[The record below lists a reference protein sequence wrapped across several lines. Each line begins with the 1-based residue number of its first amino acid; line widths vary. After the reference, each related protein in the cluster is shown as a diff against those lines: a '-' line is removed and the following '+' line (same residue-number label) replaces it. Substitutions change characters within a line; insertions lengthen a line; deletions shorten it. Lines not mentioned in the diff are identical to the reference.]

1 MQPRH
6 IDLPKPFPEE
16 EHLFFPNR
24 PTTSE
29 EAEVLMRRRE
39 FFTRV
44 PRVALGGVIPLAFSS
59 AVLGK
64 EKAGSSA
71 ASGESPLSG
80 LAKPRDFQEGPFKRL
95 VIMGE
100 STVQGGPWLQRQEDR
115 FADVLV
121 GLINACQEKP
131 VDYHNKGIGA
141 NAISPRSPGYAESTK
156 PSALERYKTD
166 VIDLNPDLFILCY
179 GLNDMRAAMP
189 VEDFRDDMATI
200 LRDVKK
206 ACAPLTLLTTVYYMT
221 SWRSFPPCDK
231 GSVGLTMRY
240 NDCIRGLASEF
251 DCILAD
257 VWGAE
262 GGADWLI
269 HYDGVHANRVGNMLI
284 GHRIFEA
291 IAQHSSG
298 LTNQAFQQGRDTE
311 WSRETMRMRAQAGD
325 PFKKTW

>member
-1 MQPRH
+1 VKRRQFLLNTPGAALSGGTLLFNSRVLEAGIVGADLQPKE
-6 IDLPKPFPEE
+6 D
-16 EHLFFPNR
+16 
-24 PTTSE
+24 PTN
-29 EAEVLMRRRE
+29 
-39 FFTRV
+39 
-44 PRVALGGVIPLAFSS
+44 
-59 AVLGK
+59 
-64 EKAGSSA
+64 
-71 ASGESPLSG
+71 G
-80 LAKPRDFQEGPFKRL
+80 LAKARDFKKEPFKRL

-100 STVQGGPWLQRQEDR
+100 STVQGGPWLPRQEDR
-115 FADVLV
+115 YADVLV
-121 GLINACQEKP
+121 RLINACQEKP

-141 NAISPRSPGYAESTK
+141 NAISPRSPGYAESAK

-166 VIDLNPDLFILCY
+166 VINLNPDLFILCY

-200 LRDVKK
+200 IRDVKK
-206 ACAPLTLLTTVYYMT
+206 ACEPLTLLTTVYYMT
-221 SWRSFPPCDK
+221 GWRSFPPCDK
-231 GSVGLTMRY
+231 GSVGLTKRY
-240 NDCIRGLASEF
+240 NDCIRGLAAEF

-262 GGADWLI
+262 GGADWLV

-298 LTNQAFQQGRDTE
+298 LTNQAFQQARESE
-311 WSRETMRMRAQAGD
+311 WSRETIQMRAQVGD